1 MVHHTSGMYL
11 TQGLHRSVQQ
21 HPDRPATIC
30 AGRTRT
36 FAETADRVARL
47 AGGLRTL
54 GVAEGDRVAYLGL
67 NSDRFLEYYLATWWA
82 GAVVNPVNV
91 RWAAAEIGFSLE
103 DSGTTVL
110 VVDDAFVSLVPELRR
125 SGLRTVVYAG
135 DGAGTGWGESTGVG
149 TGRGEP
155 TGVGLG
161 RGEPT
166 GVGTGRGEPTR
177 AGAERA
183 EPSGAGVP
191 GEYPAGV
198 EAGWEELAGAGP
210 VVEDRRRGGD
220 DLAGLWYTGGTTGF
234 PKGVMLSHANLLVSA
249 YGLAACGIFDAGG
262 TPRYLHVAPM
272 FHLADLAGSIGAML
286 VGGTHVTVPSFA
298 PVPVMEAVA
307 THGATHTVLIPI
319 MIQALADHPDLA
331 GYDLSGLRR
340 VIYGG
345 SPIAQAVLERA
356 RRALPSAQFL
366 QAYGQTELAPVATV
380 LGCAEHDDPGRT
392 HLLRTGGRAAP
403 HAEVAIVDE
412 SGAEVPRGRTGEI
425 VCRGGH
431 VMLGY
436 WQRPE
441 ETAAALRDGWMHT
454 GDVGRMD
461 DEGYVE
467 VLDRLK
473 DMIVTGGENVYS
485 TEVENAVATHPDV
498 ATCAVVGLPDETWG
512 ERVHAVVVLRDGVP
526 ATGATAQ
533 EIREHVRG
541 RLAGYKTPRT
551 VEFTDALPATPT
563 GKVLKRELRARAAE
577 RARSGPAEQPT
588 PA

>member
-1 MVHHTSGMYL
+1 MYL

-21 HPDRPATIC
+21 HPDRPATVC

-36 FAETADRVARL
+36 FAETAGRVARL
-47 AGGLRTL
+47 AGGLREL

-91 RWAAAEIGFSLE
+91 RWAAAEIGFSLV

-135 DGAGTGWGESTGVG
+135 DRTPDGADA
-149 TGRGEP
+149 GREEP
-155 TGVGLG
+155 I
-161 RGEPT
+161 
-166 GVGTGRGEPTR
+166 
-177 AGAERA
+177 GAD
-183 EPSGAGVP
+183 
-191 GEYPAGV
+191 
-198 EAGWEELAGAGP
+198 AGWEELAGAGP

-249 YGLAACGIFDAGG
+249 YGLAACGVFDAGG

-286 VGGTHVTVPSFA
+286 LGGTHVTVPSFV
-298 PVPVMEAVA
+298 PVPVMDAVA
-307 THGATHTVLIPI
+307 THGVTHTVLIPV
-319 MIQALADHPDLA
+319 MIQALADHPGLA
-331 GYDLSGLRR
+331 GHDLSSLRR
-340 VIYGG
+340 VVYGG

-356 RRALPSAQFL
+356 RTALPSAQFL

-380 LGCAEHDDPGRT
+380 LGCAEHDDPDRP

-473 DMIVTGGENVYS
+473 DMIITGGENVYS
-485 TEVENAVATHPDV
+485 TEVENAVATHPGV

-512 ERVHAVVVLRDGVP
+512 ERVHAVVVLRDGVA
-526 ATGATAQ
+526 ATAATAQ

>member
-1 MVHHTSGMYL
+1 MYL

-47 AGGLRTL
+47 AGGLRAL

-110 VVDDAFVSLVPELRR
+110 VVDDAFVPLVPELRR

-135 DGAGTGWGESTGVG
+135 DGPPDRVGAG
-149 TGRGEP
+149 RREP
-155 TGVGLG
+155 IG
-161 RGEPT
+161 
-166 GVGTGRGEPTR
+166 
-177 AGAERA
+177 AGAGWA
-183 EPSGAGVP
+183 D
-191 GEYPAGV
+191 PAGAD
-198 EAGWEELAGAGP
+198 AGWEELAAAGP
-210 VVEDRRRGGD
+210 VLEDRRRGGD

-249 YGLAACGIFDAGG
+249 YGLAACGVFDAGG

-307 THGATHTVLIPI
+307 THGVTHTVLIPV
-319 MIQALADHPDLA
+319 MIQALADHPELAEHDLA
-331 GYDLSGLRR
+331 ELRR
-340 VIYGG
+340 VVYGG

-412 SGAEVPRGRTGEI
+412 SGAEVARGRTGEI

-473 DMIVTGGENVYS
+473 DMIITGGENVYS

-563 GKVLKRELRARAAE
+563 GKVLKRELRARAAQ
-577 RARSGPAEQPT
+577 RTRSGPAEQPT